1 MLQKNLR
8 ISLLTKKLLVSAAF
22 ASVSI
27 IIASCTSTPE
37 VPKTENQEQA
47 KPDTYKNQ
55 SEQQPGQTNNEKD
68 DDKDKD
74 SDKDKDKEDKN

>member
-8 ISLLTKKLLVSAAF
+8 ISLLTKKLLVSVAF

-27 IIASCTSTPE
+27 ILASCTPTPE

-47 KPDTYKNQ
+47 QPDTYKNQ
-55 SEQQPGQTNNEKD
+55 SEQQPSQTSNEKDGDKD

-74 SDKDKDKEDKN
+74 NDKEDKD